1 MNTDLKDA
9 MSKRTDEDLIKIV
22 FVDSDG
28 YQPMAVEAAEEEIKK
43 RNIDK
48 TKIEQVKV
56 DLTAKIEEQ
65 KDFDFKKLS
74 VLTRFI
80 HFIVDTIAFIIFT
93 MIFTFVIGLFINPT
107 DQNLKIILRYLMF
120 ATGFLVYYVFM
131 ETKYQKTI
139 GKFITKT
146 KVVNTNGT
154 KPELGDIV
162 RRTFCRLIPFDKIYR
177 RTYRYTSFLFFRFVV
192 HGRRSVIY
200 PSQTFIFPRDE

>member
-65 KDFDFKKLS
+65 KDFDSKKLS

-107 DQNLKIILRYLMF
+107 DQNLKIILRYPMF

-162 RRTFCRLIPFDKIYR
+162 RRTFCRLIPFDQI
-177 RTYRYTSFLFFRFVV
+177 SFLFTPNGFHDRL
-192 HGRRSVIY
+192 SDTTVIK
-200 PSQTFIFPRDE
+200 DEN